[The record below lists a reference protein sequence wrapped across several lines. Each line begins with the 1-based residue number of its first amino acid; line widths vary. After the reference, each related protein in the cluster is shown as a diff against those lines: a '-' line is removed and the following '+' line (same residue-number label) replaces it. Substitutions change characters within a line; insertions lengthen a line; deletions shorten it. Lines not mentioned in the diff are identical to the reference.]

1 MPTGV
6 YAKVGYRTFTAN
18 NIINL
23 PNKILQSFYDNI
35 LGIHNIIPQYFSIIF
50 VVFLFLTIFFLNKF
64 SVRYF
69 RDNNNFHILILGIY
83 LFFFATLA
91 YSILGLT
98 PEFGSVNS
106 RHQILIKFAAPFILF
121 YILTLLIN
129 VKYQNIFISIIL
141 ISTFSYSYSSQLKFQ
156 KSWFKQL
163 ALERLFKNEKN
174 ITNGENFYIIDN
186 TTTYNEFNGTY
197 STYTLNGIL
206 YKSLGNQTHIAID
219 SKQYNAQNN
228 QIGIDSTD
236 TMMKSIYHVNN
247 VTNFSTL
254 NYTYFINQGPILLTY
269 KQNIKMLYQFYFNK
283 EKFNNSL
290 DGIITL
296 KRSNLIIY

>member
-1 MPTGV
+1 
-6 YAKVGYRTFTAN
+6 
-18 NIINL
+18 
-23 PNKILQSFYDNI
+23 
-35 LGIHNIIPQYFSIIF
+35 
-50 VVFLFLTIFFLNKF
+50 
-64 SVRYF
+64 
-69 RDNNNFHILILGIY
+69 LILGIY

-106 RHQILIKFAAPFILF
+106 RHQILIKFAAAFILF
-121 YILTLLIN
+121 YVLLLLSN
-129 VKYQNIFISIIL
+129 VKYQNIFISFIL
-141 ISTFSYSYSSQLKFQ
+141 ISSFSYSYSSQLKFQ

-186 TTTYNEFNGTY
+186 TTAYNEFNGTY
-197 STYTLNGIL
+197 STYTFNGIF
-206 YKSLGNQTHIAID
+206 YKSLGNQKHIAID

-236 TMMKSIYHVNN
+236 TMMKSIYHVNH

-254 NYTYFINQGPILLTY
+254 NFTYFINQGPILLNY

-283 EKFNNSL
+283 EEFNKSL

-296 KRSNLIIY
+296 KRSNLIIF